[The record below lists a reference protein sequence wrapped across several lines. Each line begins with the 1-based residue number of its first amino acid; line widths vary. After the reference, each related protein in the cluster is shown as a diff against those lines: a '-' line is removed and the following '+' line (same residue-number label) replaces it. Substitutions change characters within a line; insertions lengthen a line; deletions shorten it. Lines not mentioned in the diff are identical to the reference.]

1 MKTKKTLK
9 LLIDIA
15 MLLLLPLLMAYSL
28 VGEAAHE
35 WLGIAIFALFVL
47 HHIINFA
54 WLKTLFKGRY
64 SAYRIYMTVI
74 NFLLPA
80 VMLMLPVSGIMMSK
94 HIFRI
99 SGVGG
104 LSLART
110 VHLLASYWGFILMSV
125 HAGNHIGAHTAKK
138 KAVSVVF
145 RIIAVVVSIYGVYA
159 FVKRDISSYLFLKN
173 QFVFFDFGQPKL
185 WFFADFTSMICLF
198 ACVGAGISKGLKMLD
213 KLKSKENND
222 GQTKRN

>member
-1 MKTKKTLK
+1 MQIPKIITNTSM
-9 LLIDIA
+9 LI
-15 MLLLLPLLMAYSL
+15 LLPLLMAYSL

-74 NFLLPA
+74 NVLLLA

-125 HAGNHIGAHTAKK
+125 HAGNHIGARVVKK
-138 KAVSVVF
+138 KAISVVF
-145 RIIAVVVSIYGVYA
+145 
-159 FVKRDISSYLFLKN
+159 
-173 QFVFFDFGQPKL
+173 
-185 WFFADFTSMICLF
+185 
-198 ACVGAGISKGLKMLD
+198 
-213 KLKSKENND
+213 
-222 GQTKRN
+222 